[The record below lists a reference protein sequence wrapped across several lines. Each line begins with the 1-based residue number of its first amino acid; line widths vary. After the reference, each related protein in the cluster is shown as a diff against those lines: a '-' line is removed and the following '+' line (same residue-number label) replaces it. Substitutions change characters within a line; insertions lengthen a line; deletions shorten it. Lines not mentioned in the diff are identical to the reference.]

1 MSDIE
6 QVKTNVVNAAAT
18 IKADATKVA
27 SVVTNLDV
35 DAQKAKQAALAR
47 LNKEEGWI
55 ERNPGWVTL
64 IGIVLVVAIIVMVV
78 KGCA

>member
-6 QVKTNVVNAAAT
+6 QVKT
-18 IKADATKVA
+18 KVA
-27 SVVTNLDV
+27 SAVNSLDV
-35 DAQKAKQAALAR
+35 DAQKAKQAALAN

-55 ERNPGWVTL
+55 ERNPGKVTL
-64 IGIVLVVAIIVMVV
+64 IGIALFVVIIVMVV

>member
-6 QVKTNVVNAAAT
+6 QVKTNVVNAAAAV
-18 IKADATKVA
+18 KADATKVVSA
-27 SVVTNLDV
+27 VNSLDV

-55 ERNPGWVTL
+55 ERNPGKVTL
-64 IGIVLVVAIIVMVV
+64 IGIVLFVAIIVMVV